1 MFKKEELTEEE
12 RQKRIKEYQA
22 FVRRMRKANKEQK
35 NYAY

>member
-1 MFKKEELTEEE
+1 MLKDEKLTEEE

-35 NYAY
+35 ICTN